1 MLSRMQPETGYAQL
15 GEDRIAYQI
24 VGDGSVDLVLTPGTF
39 GSMDAEWDEPEWALF
54 YRRMAEFCRVIR
66 YDTRGSGSSDP
77 VPLDA
82 LPPWESSAAELLAV
96 MDAVGSERATILGF
110 LNGGAPAM
118 LFAATR
124 PDRTAGLILNHTA
137 ARYARADD
145 YPYGLGPDAVP
156 ELVAQIVA
164 AWGTEAATYGFF
176 PSRSSDPGF
185 RRWFAKHSRS
195 AASPR
200 AAGSYISDMF
210 RSDARSI
217 LPSIHVPT
225 LVIHRTDYAF
235 VPVEHARYLARQIE
249 GARLVELPGADAV
262 PIWEDPDGFLD
273 AMRGFIREV
282 NPHSL
287 SEPRADRVMATVLF
301 TDIVASTEQ
310 AAVIGDRQWKDR
322 LDLHDDLS
330 RRRVHE
336 HGGRLVETTGDGIL
350 ATFDGPGRAIRCALA
365 LRQELERVGLPIRSG
380 LHAGEVERRGDRV
393 GGMTVHIAA
402 RVQSKAAR
410 GEVLVSRTVRDL
422 VVGSNIA
429 FEDRGLH
436 DLKGVEGEW
445 HLLAVADA

>member
-1 MLSRMQPETGYAQL
+1 MLSGMQPKTGYAQL

-24 VGDGSVDLVLTPGTF
+24 VGDGAVDLVLTPGTW
-39 GSMDAEWDEPEWALF
+39 GSMDVEWEKPEWAHF

-82 LPPWESSAAELLAV
+82 LPPWESSADEVLAV

-118 LFAATR
+118 LFAATK
-124 PDRTAGLILNHTA
+124 PERTAGLILNHTA
-137 ARYARADD
+137 ARYARSDD
-145 YPYGLGPDAVP
+145 YPYGLSSDAIPV
-156 ELVAQIVA
+156 LVAQIMA
-164 AWGTEAATYGFF
+164 AWGTEAATYSFF
-176 PSRSSDPGF
+176 PSRASDPDF
-185 RRWFAKHSRS
+185 RRWFAKQSRS

-200 AAGSYISDMF
+200 AAGAYISDMF

-217 LPSIHVPT
+217 LPTIHVPT
-225 LVIHRTDYAF
+225 LVIHRADYAF
-235 VPVEHARYLARQIE
+235 VPVDHARYLASHIE

-262 PIWEDPDGFLD
+262 PIWEDPDGYLD
-273 AMRGFIREV
+273 AMRAFIREV
-282 NPHSL
+282 NPHSR

-310 AAVIGDRQWKDR
+310 AALLGDRRWKDR

-336 HGGRLVETTGDGIL
+336 HGGRLVQTTGDGML
-350 ATFDGPGRAIRCALA
+350 ATFDGPGRAIGCAWG
-365 LRQELERVGLPIRSG
+365 LRQELERVGLPIRAG
-380 LHAGEVERRGDRV
+380 VHAGEVERRGNNV

-402 RVQSKAAR
+402 RVQAKADR

-429 FEDRGLH
+429 FQDRGLH